1 MLLTRAPVAGGSI
14 ATPPLPLDLHVLSLS
29 LAFILS
35 QDQTLRCCLSF
46 LFLFY
51 FINRAGKQE
60 RPSVLFFILPSQK
73 NLQEPPCPGCPFV
86 ISIAIVGRIDRVFC
100 FIDSCTTF
108 NVYCNSFN
116 VLCAFIA
123 LASSGVQRKN
133 FAKVNQIFETCKSF
147 RDFNICLTFH
157 CRTIQCLSA
166 FQSLSP
172 RLCEVCFSKASA
184 KVGTFCIT
192 SKFFMIF

>member
-73 NLQEPPCPGCPFV
+73 QR
-86 ISIAIVGRIDRVFC
+86 RILSDLFGWTPD
-100 FIDSCTTF
+100 FFSEIWQSSLLNYDSCTTSLLLQLF
-108 NVYCNSFN
+108 QCSLRRF
-116 VLCAFIA
+116 L
-123 LASSGVQRKN
+123 RKRLSWRLSEN
-133 FAKVNQIFETCKSF
+133 FAKVRLIFETCKSF
-147 RDFNICLTFH
+147 QDFNICLTFH
-157 CRTIQCLSA
+157 RRTIQCLSA
-166 FQSLSP
+166 FQPLAP
-172 RLCEVCFSKASA
+172 HRCEVCFSKASA
-184 KVGTFCIT
+184 KVDTFCIT
-192 SKFFMIF
+192 SKFFMVF

>member
-51 FINRAGKQE
+51 FIIEQE
-60 RPSVLFFILPSQK
+60 SKKDRLFCSLFLPSQK
-73 NLQEPPCPGCPFV
+73 QRRILSDLFGWTPDF
-86 ISIAIVGRIDRVFC
+86 ISEIWQSSLLIY
-100 FIDSCTTF
+100 DSCTTSLLLQLF
-108 NVYCNSFN
+108 QCSLRRF
-116 VLCAFIA
+116 L
-123 LASSGVQRKN
+123 RKRLSWRLSEN
-133 FAKVNQIFETCKSF
+133 FAKVRLIFETCKSF

-157 CRTIQCLSA
+157 RRTIQCLSA
-166 FQSLSP
+166 FQSLAP
-172 RLCEVCFSKASA
+172 HRCEVCFSKASA
-184 KVGTFCIT
+184 KVDTFCIT
-192 SKFFMIF
+192 SKFSMVF